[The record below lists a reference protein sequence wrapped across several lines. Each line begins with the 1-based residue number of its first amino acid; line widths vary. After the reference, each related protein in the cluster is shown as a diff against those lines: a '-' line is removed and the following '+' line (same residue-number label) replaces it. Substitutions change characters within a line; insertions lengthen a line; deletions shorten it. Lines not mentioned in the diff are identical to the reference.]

1 MLGRVF
7 ASSVLFACFSLAE
20 LLTATR
26 EASNPTIT
34 TAPNIPIELL
44 RKQAVGDRFI
54 GWISIDGEWA
64 SRSCEVGGTYF
75 QSDEIWKC
83 CPTTLDGCNA
93 PIGCAA
99 GRLIYSI
106 YTSSS
111 HSYTTI
117 ACTEAYD
124 DPDATS
130 WSVCNTGLMYENTAD
145 FDPVTNIFCGASAS
159 RFTYYRVRPSEST
172 SSSSEFSTP
181 ASTSADPTN
190 TSLSQADS
198 ATSTP
203 SSTPLPQ
210 PTETKSKA
218 WIAGAVVGPIL
229 GLALVGFLAWFFL
242 VRRKKK
248 TTSPPPPMQQQ
259 QHNVPPSPYPGS
271 PAQSPAPYYDAQ
283 KPSAV
288 AVPMG
293 VASHQSWAAPPPH
306 SPTSQGAV
314 SPHVPPQ
321 DLYEQQWQQDQ
332 GQQVY
337 PGPGQNPPPQNVQA
351 YAVGGEGK
359 PVGVGGYGE
368 RPFSAELDG
377 GQQGV
382 R

>member
-1 MLGRVF
+1 MLGRIF
-7 ASSVLFACFSLAE
+7 ASYALFACYSLAE

-26 EASNPTIT
+26 EASDPTIT

-54 GWISIDGEWA
+54 GWISIDGEWT
-64 SRSCEVGGTYF
+64 SRSCDVGGTYF

-83 CPTTLDGCNA
+83 CATTLDGCNA
-93 PIGCAA
+93 PVGCAA
-99 GRLIYSI
+99 GSLIYSI

-111 HSYTTI
+111 YSYTTI

-181 ASTSADPTN
+181 ASTSAHPTD
-190 TSLSQADS
+190 TSLGPADS

-203 SSTPLPQ
+203 SPTPLPQ
-210 PTETKSKA
+210 PTKPKSKA
-218 WIAGAVVGPIL
+218 WIAGAVVGPII
-229 GLALVGFLAWFFL
+229 GLALIGLLAWFLL

-248 TTSPPPPMQQQ
+248 TTPPPPPPPPPPMQQQ
-259 QHNVPPSPYPGS
+259 QYNGPPSPYPGS
-271 PAQSPAPYYDAQ
+271 PAQPPKSYYNAQ
-283 KPSAV
+283 KPPAAAV
-288 AVPMG
+288 VPMG

-321 DLYEQQWQQDQ
+321 NLY
-332 GQQVY
+332 GQQAY
-337 PGPGQNPPPQNVQA
+337 PGPGQSPSPPNVHA

-359 PVGVGGYGE
+359 PLGVGGYGE

-377 GQQGV
+377 GQQ
-382 R
+382 RLR